1 MTLSINSG
9 IGAAVADRLFVWTCF
24 GYDYA
29 IQIDGDGQHDAKFLE
44 KMADIMEEEQ
54 VNMLIGFPISRG
66 RGAFSRPGCA
76 V

>member
-1 MTLSINSG
+1 MVTLSINSG
-9 IGAAVADRLFVWTCF
+9 IGAAVADRPFVWNRF

-29 IQIDGDGQHDAKFLE
+29 IQIDGDGQHDAKFLG

-54 VNMLIGFPISRG
+54 VNMPIGSRFLEA
-66 RGAFSRPGCA
+66 RGFSRPGCA